1 MYNLDANVAEKEC
14 AKLASYDWFNI
25 PNIDKY
31 ESDELTQATWKE
43 QVKKDIGSNWSR
55 RASLDDP
62 NLENYVRK
70 SIDFQKKLNF
80 SPIVIPAPLTADYN
94 TDYSLELK
102 YLDFGKK
109 YIDLHDNPPPVYF
122 TVAINDS
129 CLRNYEVPEQNKLI
143 NMILDNVSARQID
156 GVYLVFEVAAEHQF
170 SRYIENE
177 NVLKSA
183 LYFVHEIAN
192 VANKK
197 IIVNYFGPFGVFL
210 SSIGATV
217 WASNWYKSLVRMRLS
232 DHTGEGRVWPLFWS
246 FNAMIDIHMEK
257 EFQNLVDAGIYDKV
271 KDITPASRNIDRAV
285 QRGEKIES
293 VPLWRYSMGN
303 KKNSIEQYLYSMVKM
318 EKTIS
323 SISSLK
329 RKAMFLKDR
338 VDNAYKTAKRV
349 NQILGKE
356 KKTRTKHM
364 TAWKNAFEYYIN
376 THDF

>member
-1 MYNLDANVAEKEC
+1 
-14 AKLASYDWFNI
+14 
-25 PNIDKY
+25 
-31 ESDELTQATWKE
+31 
-43 QVKKDIGSNWSR
+43 
-55 RASLDDP
+55 
-62 NLENYVRK
+62 
-70 SIDFQKKLNF
+70 
-80 SPIVIPAPLTADYN
+80 
-94 TDYSLELK
+94 
-102 YLDFGKK
+102 
-109 YIDLHDNPPPVYF
+109 
-122 TVAINDS
+122 
-129 CLRNYEVPEQNKLI
+129 
-143 NMILDNVSARQID
+143 
-156 GVYLVFEVAAEHQF
+156 
-170 SRYIENE
+170 
-177 NVLKSA
+177 
-183 LYFVHEIAN
+183 
-192 VANKK
+192 
-197 IIVNYFGPFGVFL
+197 
-210 SSIGATV
+210 
-217 WASNWYKSLVRMRLS
+217 
-232 DHTGEGRVWPLFWS
+232 
-246 FNAMIDIHMEK
+246 MIDIHMEK